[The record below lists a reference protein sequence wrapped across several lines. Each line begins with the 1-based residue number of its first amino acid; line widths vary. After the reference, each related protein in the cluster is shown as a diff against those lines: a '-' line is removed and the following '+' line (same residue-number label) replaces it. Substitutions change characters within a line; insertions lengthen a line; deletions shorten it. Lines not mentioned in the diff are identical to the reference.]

1 MPIYFAY
8 GSNMSTRRLQARVSA
23 ARPIG
28 AAVLARHRM
37 GFFKLDGDGSG
48 KCTIDHTAA
57 AGDAVHGMLYELPP
71 PAKEALDVAEGGY
84 LSRSVLV
91 NVGGRFL
98 SAFTYVATELH
109 LDPHPMPY
117 TWYKDFVLAGADEH
131 RLPAVYVDSI
141 RAVPTATDPD
151 ARRAERNQAILR
163 GF

>member
-8 GSNMSTRRLQARVSA
+8 GSNMSTRRLQARVPA

-28 AAVLARHRM
+28 PGVLARHRM
-37 GFFKLDGDGSG
+37 GFFKLSSDGSG
-48 KCTIDHTAA
+48 KCTIDHTAS
-57 AGDAVHGMLYELPP
+57 AGDAVHGIVYELGPQG
-71 PAKEALDVAEGGY
+71 KDALDVAEGGY

-91 NVGGRFL
+91 SVGGRFL
-98 SAFTYVATELH
+98 SAFTYVAIELH
-109 LDPHPMPY
+109 LDPHPRPY

-131 RLPAVYVDSI
+131 RLPAGYVDSI
-141 RAVPTATDPD
+141 RAVQTATDPD